1 MRAFTITWGDRSW
14 SDDEVVAAHVISV
27 AELLGDVGFEVSP
40 WDGPRQ
46 LAAWIAVMSSI
57 DALRTEGPGDDI
69 EATSRRLMGEA
80 LQAVYAASADKLL
93 MALRPRLVVP
103 PSGEPVDVAA

>member
-14 SDDEVVAAHVISV
+14 SDEEVVAAHVISV

-57 DALRTEGPGDDI
+57 DALRAEGPGDDI
-69 EATSRRLMGEA
+69 EATTARLVSTASRE
-80 LQAVYAASADKLL
+80 VYAAPADKLL

-103 PSGEPVDVAA
+103 PSDKPVDVAA